1 MELDYAK
8 LGFKCG
14 LEIHQRLL
22 TKEKLFCSCSAL
34 ESGNKIGEIE
44 RRLRAVSSELG
55 EIDRAA
61 LEEQQK
67 NLKYIY
73 EIFDK
78 STCLVELDEEPP
90 HEINKQALEIALK
103 IANLF
108 DAKPVDE
115 VHIMRKEVVDGS
127 NTSGFQRT
135 ALVAYD
141 GKINVFGKE
150 IPIETIFLEE
160 ESAGIVSQDSEK
172 RVFRLDRLGIPLVE
186 IDTPPV
192 ITSPKEAKEVAKR
205 IGYSLR
211 VTGLVQRGIG
221 TIRQDVNVSIAKGA
235 RVEIKGVQEID
246 DVEEVIENEIKRQI
260 SLIELKEELNKR
272 KCKIGEEKRIEDIL
286 SGTSSRIISKNL
298 GIAVALKLENFKGL
312 LGKKIVKQKSF
323 GKELSEYCGM
333 GLMHSDEDLESYGLE
348 KERIEKI
355 KEVLNL
361 KENDAFLFI
370 FGEKDKVEKALEKV
384 KERIKIAFDS
394 VPGETRGVAKDL
406 TTFFLRPLPG
416 KARMYPETDLLPV
429 PIQPF
434 LEKIKNEKVRKI
446 EDVEDQLLLELKD
459 KEKVKEI
466 LYSRDFPIYEKLKQ
480 ISSPQIA
487 FSTIQKIKALRR
499 KGIEIDEKNIEE
511 VLDLYSKGKICKQAI
526 EVMLERQNFEIT
538 EDIKRMNKEELKEKV
553 KELIKKNFE
562 DEKIISEIMKNY
574 RLKVEIEDLKEAI
587 KEVKQKK

>member
-135 ALVAYD
+135 TLVAYD

-186 IDTPPV
+186 IDTAPV

-466 LYSRDFPIYEKLKQ
+466 LYSRDFSIYEKLKQ

-499 KGIEIDEKNIEE
+499 KGIEIDEKDIEE

-538 EDIKRMNKEELKEKV
+538 EDIRRMSKEELKEKV

>member
-90 HEINKQALEIALK
+90 HEINKQALEVALK

-186 IDTPPV
+186 IDTAPV

-221 TIRQDVNVSIAKGA
+221 TIRQDVNISIAKGA

-312 LGKKIVKQKSF
+312 LGKRIVKQKSF

-429 PIQPF
+429 SIQPF
-434 LEKIKNEKVRKI
+434 VEKIKKEQVRKI
-446 EDVEDQLLLELKD
+446 EEVEDQLLLELKD

-499 KGIEIDEKNIEE
+499 KGIEIDEKDIEE

-538 EDIKRMNKEELKEKV
+538 EDIRRMNKEELKEKV

>member
-141 GKINVFGKE
+141 GKINVFGKG

-186 IDTPPV
+186 IDTAPV

-499 KGIEIDEKNIEE
+499 KGIEIDEKDIEE

-538 EDIKRMNKEELKEKV
+538 EDIRRMSKEELKEKV

>member
-135 ALVAYD
+135 ALVAYN

-186 IDTPPV
+186 IDTAPV
-192 ITSPKEAKEVAKR
+192 IASPKEAKEVAKR

-211 VTGLVQRGIG
+211 VAGLVQRGIG

-429 PIQPF
+429 SIQPF
-434 LEKIKNEKVRKI
+434 VEKIKKEQVRKI
-446 EDVEDQLLLELKD
+446 EEVEDQLLLELKD

-466 LYSRDFPIYEKLKQ
+466 LYSRDFPIYERLKQ

-499 KGIEIDEKNIEE
+499 KGIEIDEKDIEE

-538 EDIKRMNKEELKEKV
+538 EDIRRMSKEELKEKV